1 MTVQTLKTEVIGNG
15 IGGITKERFEI
26 EKERM
31 RGADM
36 VVRALEDEGVQVV
49 FGFPGGAVLPLYD
62 ALYDSKK
69 LKHVLTRH
77 EQGAVHAADGYA
89 RTSGKVGVCIATS
102 GPGATNMVTGLTNA
116 YMDSVP
122 VVAITGQVPL
132 SSIGKDSFQEAD
144 ITGITLPITKYNFL
158 VKSVEEIVPTI
169 QKAFYIAK
177 TGRPGPVL
185 IDLPKDLTLCE
196 AEYNHNG
203 NFDIPGYRLPEMS
216 GNGVLVKVVDL
227 ISQAEKPVICAGG
240 GILKSGSEKEL
251 LALAEQLDI
260 PVAVTLMG
268 KSAFPEN
275 HRLFLGMV
283 GMHGT
288 AYANYAVSECD
299 LLVGIGMRFADR
311 VTGNVSNFA
320 SNGKIVHID
329 IDPAEIDKNVITDLH
344 VVGDARA
351 VLSRILEL
359 AGRRRL
365 PAWHE
370 KIAAWKEDFP
380 LEYENKEG
388 GLKPQFVVEKISE
401 ITGGRAFI
409 ATEVGQHQMWAS
421 HYYKSVVPRS
431 FVTSGGLGTMGFGL
445 PAALGVQIANPEA
458 VVFDIAGD
466 GSIQMNIQELC
477 TAVQYQLPVNVAIL
491 NNRYLGMVRQW
502 QELFHD
508 SRYSQTDISCQPDFV
523 ALAKA
528 YGCDALRVDNEEDVL
543 PALEQAIASP
553 KPFVIDFW
561 VEREENV
568 FPMVPAGGSIN
579 KMIRG

>member
-1 MTVQTLKTEVIGNG
+1 M
-15 IGGITKERFEI
+15 
-26 EKERM
+26 
-31 RGADM
+31 
-36 VVRALEDEGVQVV
+36 
-49 FGFPGGAVLPLYD
+49 LPLYD

-77 EQGAVHAADGYA
+77 EQGAVHAADA
-89 RTSGKVGVCIATS
+89 
-102 GPGATNMVTGLTNA
+102 M
-116 YMDSVP
+116 P
-122 VVAITGQVPL
+122 VLQA
-132 SSIGKDSFQEAD
+132 
-144 ITGITLPITKYNFL
+144 
-158 VKSVEEIVPTI
+158 KSVFVLLLPARGHKYGNRFNQCLYGFSTCCCYYRTGSSVVNRKGFFPGSRYYRYYPADYQVQFSGEKCGRNCTYH

-528 YGCDALRVDNEEDVL
+528 YGCDALRVDNEEIL